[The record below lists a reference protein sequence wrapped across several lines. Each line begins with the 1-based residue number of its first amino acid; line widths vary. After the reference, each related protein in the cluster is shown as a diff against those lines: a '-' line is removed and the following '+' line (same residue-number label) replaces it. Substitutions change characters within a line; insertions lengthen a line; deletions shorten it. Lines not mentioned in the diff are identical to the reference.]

1 MAEEDDG
8 AERTEEPTQRKIDQ
22 ARERGQTA
30 STKELGHLLLIGTGA
45 LMCVTAGPWGTDR
58 IAKALRAYL
67 ADAARMTIDMGGL
80 GHAILGL
87 GQEIGISLAPMALAF
102 IVAAVAGPFLQNA
115 VVVSTEPMKPKLSK
129 ISPFAGAKRL
139 FSTHSLIELLKNM
152 LKLVLVSAVAAMVLW
167 PRRAELLGLSELGAG
182 ALAGYIVDLSVK
194 LMVAVAALMLVMAA
208 LDWIWQRHHWLS
220 ELRMSRQDIKEE
232 HRESEGDPMIKGRL
246 RALRMERARRRMMAE
261 VPKATVIIT
270 NPTHYAVALRYE
282 HGMPAPEVLAKG
294 TDLVALKIRE
304 IGQAHQIPIVENP
317 PLARALFK
325 AVEPGQSI
333 PVAYY
338 QAVAEIISW
347 VMQLPGRRKN

>member
-1 MAEEDDG
+1 MAQEDDG
-8 AERTEEPTQRKIDQ
+8 AEKTEEPTQRKIDQ

-30 STKELGHLLLIGTGA
+30 STKELGHLLIIGTGA
-45 LMCVTAGPWGTDR
+45 LLCVTAGPWSSER

-67 ADAARMTIDMGGL
+67 ADAAGLTLDLGGL
-80 GHAILGL
+80 GQSLLDLLREVGIALGPL
-87 GQEIGISLAPMALAF
+87 ALAF
-102 IVAAVAGPFLQNA
+102 IAAAVAGPILQNA
-115 VVVSTEPMKPKLSK
+115 VVVSAEPMTPKLSK
-129 ISPFAGAKRL
+129 LSPLAGAKRL
-139 FSTHSLIELLKNM
+139 LSANSLIELAKN
-152 LKLVLVSAVAAMVLW
+152 LVKLVLVGSVAAMVLW

-182 ALAGYIVDLSVK
+182 PFAAYLVDLAVR
-194 LMVAVAALMLVMAA
+194 LMVAVAALMLIMAA

-220 ELRMSRQDIKEE
+220 ELKMSRQDIKEE

-270 NPTHYAVALRYE
+270 NPTHFAVALQYE
-282 HGMPAPEVLAKG
+282 TGMPAPKVLAKG
-294 TDLVALKIRE
+294 ADLLAQKIRE
-304 IGQAHQIPIVENP
+304 LGRQHDIPIVENP
-317 PLARALFK
+317 PLARALYK

-347 VMQLPGRRKN
+347 VLQLPARRRK